1 MLVLLLEQQQ
11 SQSSS
16 DQDDTS
22 DSTEKRN
29 KWLAFGV
36 AALAMTLYA
45 LATGLVQVEITRTED
60 FDDSESSTPDMSAF
74 MSRDQENSEENT
86 SGWIGFTFHQ
96 AVDYIHC
103 STAVTEITMAVE
115 LKKLRGHVGRCSC
128 QMIIALDSWSRG
140 TG

>member
-1 MLVLLLEQQQ
+1 MCTLLMLVLFLEQQQ

-86 SGWIGFTFHQ
+86 SG
-96 AVDYIHC
+96 
-103 STAVTEITMAVE
+103 
-115 LKKLRGHVGRCSC
+115 
-128 QMIIALDSWSRG
+128 
-140 TG
+140 